1 MNIQTRSYS
10 MLTIVDLC
18 CMSLGFFSGIFLR
31 HGDFAIMNVYSVY
44 REVYVV
50 LAISIIINA
59 FLFRPYEDIFRR
71 GYWVEFINVVK
82 CIVVQMAVAVAYM
95 FVMQISRNYSRLAF
109 AYAIMS
115 ISVLTYTGRIFAKL
129 FLRSIVEKSV
139 YRKKLLVVT
148 TSDNAE
154 NLLNSS
160 HREVEFNYEISSFA
174 IMDKNMIGQTIAG
187 VPVTA
192 SAETLYDDARLA
204 VVDSVLIALEP
215 EHPQFK
221 ETINLFHVMGVE
233 VNISLG
239 DYNLGIPNQRILKM
253 GDLTVLSG
261 NTQKMALGDTIAKRM
276 LDIVGGIVGLII
288 TGIFMVMIGPAIMIE
303 SPGPIFFSQTRIG
316 KNGRRFKIYKF
327 RSMYIDAEERKK
339 ELMEKNKM
347 SGLMFKM
354 DDDPRITKVGKFIR
368 KTSIDE
374 FPQFLN
380 VLKGDMSLV
389 GTRPP
394 TEDEFK
400 QYKARYKKRL
410 SMKPGIT
417 GLWQVSGRSSIT
429 DFEDVVKLD
438 VQYIENWSFG
448 LDLKILIQTVLVVL
462 KHDGAQ

>member
-1 MNIQTRSYS
+1 MNIQTKSYS
-10 MLTIVDLC
+10 MFTIVDII
-18 CMSLGFFSGIFLR
+18 CMSVGFFLGIFIR
-31 HGDFAIMNVYSVY
+31 HGDFAIMDVYSVY

-50 LAISIIINA
+50 LAISIIVNA
-59 FLFRPYEDIFRR
+59 FLFRPYEDIFHR
-71 GYWVEFINVVK
+71 GYWVEFVNVVK
-82 CIVVQMAVAVAYM
+82 CICVQIAVAFIYM
-95 FVMQISRNYSRLAF
+95 FMMQITEEYSRLAF
-109 AYAIMS
+109 AFAIVS
-115 ISVLTYTGRIFAKL
+115 ISVLTYVGRL
-129 FLRSIVEKSV
+129 FSKTLLRNVAEKSFN
-139 YRKKLLVVT
+139 RKKLLIVT
-148 TSDNAE
+148 TSDKAE
-154 NLLNSS
+154 KLLQSCRN
-160 HREVEFNYEISSFA
+160 EVEFNYQITALA
-174 IMDKNMIGQTIAG
+174 IMDKDMTGGVIGES
-187 VPVTA
+187 PVTA
-192 SAETLYDDARLA
+192 NAESLYDDARLM

-215 EHPQFK
+215 DHPQFK

-233 VNISLG
+233 VNISLE
-239 DYNLGIPNQRILKM
+239 DYNLGIPNQRIVKM

-261 NTQKMALGDTIAKRM
+261 NTQKMALGDTIAKRV
-276 LDIVGGIVGLII
+276 LDIIGGIVGLIL
-288 TGIFMVMIGPAIMIE
+288 TGFFVIIIGPAIVIE

-327 RSMYIDAEERKK
+327 RSMYMDAEERKK

-374 FPQFLN
+374 FPQFFN

-410 SMKPGIT
+410 AMKPGIT

>member
-1 MNIQTRSYS
+1 MNIQTKSYS
-10 MLTIVDLC
+10 TFTILDLL
-18 CMSLGFFSGIFLR
+18 CMSIGFFLGIFVR
-31 HGDFAIMNVYSVY
+31 HGNFNCINEFSVY

-50 LAISIIINA
+50 LAISIIANA
-59 FLFRPYEDIFRR
+59 FFFRPYEDIFRR
-71 GYWVEFINVVK
+71 GLWIEFVNVVK
-82 CIVVQMAVAVAYM
+82 CLSVQMAVAIVYM
-95 FVMQISRNYSRLAF
+95 FMVQSSSYYSRLAF
-109 AYAIMS
+109 AFAVIS
-115 ISVLTYTGRIFAKL
+115 ISVFTYVGRILAKR
-129 FLRSIVEKSV
+129 FLRRILEKVV

-148 TSDNAE
+148 TSDQAE
-154 NLLNSS
+154 TLLGKCK
-160 HREVEFNYEISSFA
+160 EELEFNYQISA
-174 IMDKNMIGQTIAG
+174 LAVMDKDMIGEKIQEI
-187 VPVTA
+187 PVTA
-192 SAETLYDDARLA
+192 NTETLYDDARLM

-215 EHPQFK
+215 DDPQFK
-221 ETINLFHVMGVE
+221 DTVNLFHVMGVE
-233 VNISLG
+233 INISLA
-239 DYNLGIPNQRILKM
+239 DYNLGIPNQRIVKM
-253 GDLTVLSG
+253 GELTVLSG
-261 NTQKMALGDTIAKRM
+261 NSQKMALGDTIAKRM
-276 LDIVGGIVGLII
+276 LDIIGGIVGLIL
-288 TGIFMVMIGPAIMIE
+288 TGIFTLIVGPAIMIE

-327 RSMYIDAEERKK
+327 RSMYMDAEERKK

-354 DDDPRITKVGKFIR
+354 DDDPRITKIGKFIR

-410 SMKPGIT
+410 AMKPGIT

-448 LDLKILIQTVLVVL
+448 MDLKILLQTVLVVL

>member
-1 MNIQTRSYS
+1 MNIQTKSYS
-10 MLTIVDLC
+10 MFTIVDLI
-18 CMSLGFFSGIFLR
+18 CMSIGFFLGIFIR
-31 HGDFAIMNVYSVY
+31 HGDFAIMDIYSVY
-44 REVYVV
+44 REVYMV
-50 LAISIIINA
+50 LAISIIVNA
-59 FLFRPYEDIFRR
+59 FLFRPYEDIFHR
-71 GYWVEFINVVK
+71 GFWIEFVNVVK
-82 CIVVQMAVAVAYM
+82 CLCVQIAVAFIYM
-95 FVMQISRNYSRLAF
+95 FVMQITEEYSRLAF
-109 AYAIMS
+109 AFAIIS
-115 ISVLTYTGRIFAKL
+115 ISVFTYIGRVLAKTV
-129 FLRSIVEKSV
+129 LRNFGEKSR
-139 YRKKLLVVT
+139 YKKKLLIVT
-148 TSDNAE
+148 TSDKAE
-154 NLLNSS
+154 GLLQSS
-160 HREVEFNYEISSFA
+160 RNEVEFNYQITALA
-174 IMDKNMIGQTIAG
+174 IMDKDLVGESIQG
-187 VPVTA
+187 VPVTVNEE
-192 SAETLYDDARLA
+192 SLYDDARLM

-215 EHPQFK
+215 EHLQFK
-221 ETINLFHVMGVE
+221 NTINLFHVMGVE
-233 VNISLG
+233 VNISLE
-239 DYNLGIPNQRILKM
+239 DYNLGIPNQRIVKM

-261 NTQKMALGDTIAKRM
+261 NTQKMALGDTIAKRV
-276 LDIVGGIVGLII
+276 LDIIGGIVGLII
-288 TGIFMVMIGPAIMIE
+288 TGIFAIIIGPAIVIE

-327 RSMYIDAEERKK
+327 RSMYMDAEERKK

>member
-1 MNIQTRSYS
+1 MNIQTKSYS
-10 MLTIVDLC
+10 MFTVVDLI
-18 CMSLGFFSGIFLR
+18 CMSIGFFLGIFIR
-31 HGDFAIMNVYSVY
+31 HGDFEIMDIYSVY
-44 REVYVV
+44 REVYVM
-50 LAISIIINA
+50 LAISIIVNA
-59 FLFRPYEDIFRR
+59 FLFRPYEDIFHR
-71 GYWVEFINVVK
+71 GFWVEFVNVVK
-82 CIVVQMAVAVAYM
+82 CLCVQIAVAFIYM
-95 FVMQISRNYSRLAF
+95 FMMQITEEYSRLAF
-109 AYAIMS
+109 AFAIIS
-115 ISVLTYTGRIFAKL
+115 ISVVTYIGRLLAKTV
-129 FLRSIVEKSV
+129 LRNFGEKSI
-139 YRKKLLVVT
+139 YRKKLLIVT
-148 TSDNAE
+148 TSDKAE
-154 NLLNSS
+154 GLLQSS
-160 HREVEFNYEISSFA
+160 RNEVEFNYQITALA
-174 IMDKNMIGQTIAG
+174 IMDRDLVGESIHG
-187 VPVTA
+187 VPITVNEE
-192 SAETLYDDARLA
+192 SLYDDARLM

-221 ETINLFHVMGVE
+221 NTINLFHVMGVE
-233 VNISLG
+233 VNVSLE
-239 DYNLGIPNQRILKM
+239 DYNLGIPNQRIVKM

-261 NTQKMALGDTIAKRM
+261 NSQKMALGDTIAKRV

-288 TGIFMVMIGPAIMIE
+288 TGIFVIIVGPAIVIE

-327 RSMYIDAEERKK
+327 RSMYMDAEERKK

-417 GLWQVSGRSSIT
+417 GLWQVSGRSSVT

-448 LDLKILIQTVLVVL
+448 MDLKILLQTVLVVL

>member
-1 MNIQTRSYS
+1 MNIQTKSYS
-10 MLTIVDLC
+10 MFTIVDLI
-18 CMSLGFFSGIFLR
+18 CMSIGFFLGIFIR
-31 HGDFAIMNVYSVY
+31 HGDFAIMDIYSVY

-50 LAISIIINA
+50 LAISIIVNA
-59 FLFRPYEDIFRR
+59 FLFRPYEDIFHR
-71 GYWVEFINVVK
+71 GFWVEFVNVVK
-82 CIVVQMAVAVAYM
+82 CLCVQIAVAFIYM
-95 FVMQISRNYSRLAF
+95 FMMQITEEYSRLAF
-109 AYAIMS
+109 AFAIIS
-115 ISVLTYTGRIFAKL
+115 ISVFTYIGRLLAKTV
-129 FLRSIVEKSV
+129 LRNFSEKSI
-139 YRKKLLVVT
+139 YRKKLLIVT
-148 TSDNAE
+148 TSDKVE
-154 NLLNSS
+154 GLLQSS
-160 HREVEFNYEISSFA
+160 RNEVEFNYQITALA
-174 IMDKNMIGQTIAG
+174 IMDRDLVGESIRG
-187 VPVTA
+187 VPITVNE
-192 SAETLYDDARLA
+192 ETLYDDARLM

-215 EHPQFK
+215 EHPKFK
-221 ETINLFHVMGVE
+221 DTINLFHVMGVE
-233 VNISLG
+233 INISLE
-239 DYNLGIPNQRILKM
+239 DYNLGIPNQRIVKM

-261 NTQKMALGDTIAKRM
+261 NTQKMALGDTIAKRV
-276 LDIVGGIVGLII
+276 LDIIGGIVGLII
-288 TGIFMVMIGPAIMIE
+288 TGVFVIIIGPAIVIE

-448 LDLKILIQTVLVVL
+448 MDLKILLQTVLVVL

>member
-10 MLTIVDLC
+10 MFTIIDLF
-18 CMSLGFFSGIFLR
+18 CMSIGFFLGIFIR
-31 HGDFAIMNVYSVY
+31 HGNFAIMDVYSVY

-50 LAISIIINA
+50 LAISIIVNA
-59 FLFRPYEDIFRR
+59 FFFRPYEDIFHR
-71 GYWVEFINVVK
+71 GYWIEFVNVVK
-82 CIVVQMAVAVAYM
+82 CICVQIAVAFIYM
-95 FVMQISRNYSRLAF
+95 FMMQITEEYSRLAF
-109 AYAIMS
+109 AFAIVS
-115 ISVLTYTGRIFAKL
+115 ISILTYIGRLLSKTILRNFA
-129 FLRSIVEKSV
+129 EKSF
-139 YRKKLLVVT
+139 YRKKLLIVT
-148 TSDNAE
+148 TSDKAE
-154 NLLNSS
+154 KLLQSS
-160 HREVEFNYEISSFA
+160 RNEVEFNYQITALA
-174 IMDKNMIGQTIAG
+174 IMDKDMTGEMIGGI
-187 VPVTA
+187 PVTVNEE
-192 SAETLYDDARLA
+192 SLYDDARLM

-221 ETINLFHVMGVE
+221 DTINLFHVMGTE
-233 VNISLG
+233 VNVSLE
-239 DYNLGIPNQRILKM
+239 DYNLGIPNQRIVKM

-261 NTQKMALGDTIAKRM
+261 NTQKMALGDMIAKRV
-276 LDIVGGIVGLII
+276 LDIIGGIVGLIL
-288 TGIFMVMIGPAIMIE
+288 TGIFVAIIGPAIMIE

-327 RSMYIDAEERKK
+327 RSMYMDAEERKK

-394 TEDEFK
+394 TEDEFTE
-400 QYKARYKKRL
+400 YKARYKKRL
-410 SMKPGIT
+410 AMKPGIT

>member
-1 MNIQTRSYS
+1 MNIQTKSYS
-10 MLTIVDLC
+10 MFTIVDII
-18 CMSLGFFSGIFLR
+18 CMSVGFFLGIFIR
-31 HGDFAIMNVYSVY
+31 HGDFAIMDVYSVY

-50 LAISIIINA
+50 LAISIIVNA
-59 FLFRPYEDIFRR
+59 FLFRPYEDIFHR
-71 GYWVEFINVVK
+71 GYWVEFVNVVK
-82 CIVVQMAVAVAYM
+82 CICVQIAVAFIYM
-95 FVMQISRNYSRLAF
+95 FMMQITEEYSRLAF
-109 AYAIMS
+109 AFAILS
-115 ISVLTYTGRIFAKL
+115 ISVLTYVGRL
-129 FLRSIVEKSV
+129 FSKTLLRNVAEKSFN
-139 YRKKLLVVT
+139 RKKLLIVT
-148 TSDNAE
+148 TSDKAE
-154 NLLNSS
+154 NLLQSCRN
-160 HREVEFNYEISSFA
+160 EVEFNYQITALA
-174 IMDKNMIGQTIAG
+174 IMDKDMTGGVIGES
-187 VPVTA
+187 PVTA
-192 SAETLYDDARLA
+192 NAESLYDDARLM

-215 EHPQFK
+215 DHPQFK

-233 VNISLG
+233 VNISLE
-239 DYNLGIPNQRILKM
+239 DYNLGIPNQRIVKM

-261 NTQKMALGDTIAKRM
+261 NTQKMALGDTIAKRV
-276 LDIVGGIVGLII
+276 LDIIGGIVGLIL
-288 TGIFMVMIGPAIMIE
+288 TGVFVIIIGPAIVIE

-327 RSMYIDAEERKK
+327 RSMYMDAEERKK

-410 SMKPGIT
+410 AMKPGIT

>member
-1 MNIQTRSYS
+1 MNIQTKSYS
-10 MLTIVDLC
+10 MFTVVDLI
-18 CMSLGFFSGIFLR
+18 CMTIGFFLGIFIR
-31 HGDFAIMNVYSVY
+31 HGNFAIMDVYSVY

-50 LAISIIINA
+50 LAISIIANA
-59 FLFRPYEDIFRR
+59 FLFRPYEDIFHR
-71 GYWVEFINVVK
+71 GFWVEFVNVVK
-82 CIVVQMAVAVAYM
+82 CLCVQIAVAFIYM
-95 FVMQISRNYSRLAF
+95 FMMQITEEYSRLAF
-109 AYAIMS
+109 AFAIIS
-115 ISVLTYTGRIFAKL
+115 ISVFTYIGRLLAKTV
-129 FLRSIVEKSV
+129 LRNFGEKSI
-139 YRKKLLVVT
+139 YRKKLLIVT
-148 TSDNAE
+148 TSDKAE
-154 NLLNSS
+154 GLLQSS
-160 HREVEFNYEISSFA
+160 RNEVEFSYQITALA
-174 IMDKNMIGQTIAG
+174 IMDRDLVGESIHG
-187 VPVTA
+187 VPITVNEE
-192 SAETLYDDARLA
+192 SLYDDARLM

-215 EHPQFK
+215 EHPKFK
-221 ETINLFHVMGVE
+221 DTINLFHVMGVE
-233 VNISLG
+233 INISLE
-239 DYNLGIPNQRILKM
+239 DYNLGIPNQRIVKM

-261 NTQKMALGDTIAKRM
+261 NTQKMALGDTIAKRV
-276 LDIVGGIVGLII
+276 LDIIGGIVGLII
-288 TGIFMVMIGPAIMIE
+288 TGVFVIIIGPAIVIE

-347 SGLMFKM
+347 SGLMFKI

-410 SMKPGIT
+410 NMKPGIT

-438 VQYIENWSFG
+438 VQYIENWSLG
-448 LDLKILIQTVLVVL
+448 LDIKILLQTVLVVL

>member
-1 MNIQTRSYS
+1 MES
-10 MLTIVDLC
+10 C
-18 CMSLGFFSGIFLR
+18 
-31 HGDFAIMNVYSVY
+31 
-44 REVYVV
+44 RE
-50 LAISIIINA
+50 
-59 FLFRPYEDIFRR
+59 
-71 GYWVEFINVVK
+71 
-82 CIVVQMAVAVAYM
+82 
-95 FVMQISRNYSRLAF
+95 
-109 AYAIMS
+109 
-115 ISVLTYTGRIFAKL
+115 
-129 FLRSIVEKSV
+129 
-139 YRKKLLVVT
+139 
-148 TSDNAE
+148 
-154 NLLNSS
+154 
-160 HREVEFNYEISSFA
+160 EVEFNYQISALA
-174 IMDKNMIGQTIAG
+174 IMDKDMTGEMIAG
-187 VPVTA
+187 IPVTA
-192 SAETLYDDARLA
+192 NAETLYDDARLM

-221 ETINLFHVMGVE
+221 DTVNLFHVMGVE
-233 VNISLG
+233 VNISLA
-239 DYNLGIPNQRILKM
+239 DYNLGIPNQCIVKM

-261 NTQKMALGDTIAKRM
+261 NSQKMALGDAIAKRV
-276 LDIVGGIVGLII
+276 LDIIGGIVGLII
-288 TGIFMVMIGPAIMIE
+288 TGIFVITVGPAIMIE

-327 RSMYIDAEERKK
+327 RSMYMDAEERKK

-374 FPQFLN
+374 FPQFWN

-438 VQYIENWSFG
+438 VKYIENWSFG
-448 LDLKILIQTVLVVL
+448 LDLRILIQTVLVVL

>member
-1 MNIQTRSYS
+1 MNIQTKSYS
-10 MLTIVDLC
+10 MFTVVDLI
-18 CMSLGFFSGIFLR
+18 CMSIGFFLGIFIR
-31 HGDFAIMNVYSVY
+31 HGDFEIMDIYSVY
-44 REVYVV
+44 REVYVM
-50 LAISIIINA
+50 LAISIIVNA
-59 FLFRPYEDIFRR
+59 FLFRPYEDIFHR
-71 GYWVEFINVVK
+71 GFWVEFVNVVK
-82 CIVVQMAVAVAYM
+82 CLCVQIAVAFIYM
-95 FVMQISRNYSRLAF
+95 FMMQITEEYSRLAF
-109 AYAIMS
+109 AFAIIS
-115 ISVLTYTGRIFAKL
+115 ISVFTYIGRLLAKTV
-129 FLRSIVEKSV
+129 LRNFGEKSI
-139 YRKKLLVVT
+139 YRKKLLIVT
-148 TSDNAE
+148 TSDKAE
-154 NLLNSS
+154 GLLQSS
-160 HREVEFNYEISSFA
+160 RNEVEFNYQITALA
-174 IMDKNMIGQTIAG
+174 IMDRDLVGESIHG
-187 VPVTA
+187 VPITVNEE
-192 SAETLYDDARLA
+192 SLYDDARLM

-221 ETINLFHVMGVE
+221 NTINLFHVMGVE
-233 VNISLG
+233 VNVSLE
-239 DYNLGIPNQRILKM
+239 DYNLGIPNQRIVKM

-261 NTQKMALGDTIAKRM
+261 NSQKMALGDTIAKRV

-288 TGIFMVMIGPAIMIE
+288 TGIFVIIVGPAIVIE

-327 RSMYIDAEERKK
+327 RSMYMDAEERKK

-448 LDLKILIQTVLVVL
+448 LDLKILLQTVLVVL

>member
-1 MNIQTRSYS
+1 MNIQTKSYS
-10 MLTIVDLC
+10 MFTVVDLI
-18 CMSLGFFSGIFLR
+18 CMSIGFFLGIFIR
-31 HGDFAIMNVYSVY
+31 HGDFAIMDVYSVY

-50 LAISIIINA
+50 LAISIIVNA
-59 FLFRPYEDIFRR
+59 FLFRPYEDIFHR
-71 GYWVEFINVVK
+71 GFWVEFVNVVK
-82 CIVVQMAVAVAYM
+82 CLCVQIAVAFIYM
-95 FVMQISRNYSRLAF
+95 FMMQITEEYSRLAF
-109 AYAIMS
+109 AFAIIS
-115 ISVLTYTGRIFAKL
+115 ISVFTYIGRLLAKTV
-129 FLRSIVEKSV
+129 LRNFGEKSI
-139 YRKKLLVVT
+139 YRKKLLIVT
-148 TSDNAE
+148 TSDKAE
-154 NLLNSS
+154 GLLQSS
-160 HREVEFNYEISSFA
+160 RNEVEFSYQITALA
-174 IMDKNMIGQTIAG
+174 IMDRDLVGESIHG
-187 VPVTA
+187 VPITVNEE
-192 SAETLYDDARLA
+192 SLYDDARLM

-215 EHPQFK
+215 EHPKFK
-221 ETINLFHVMGVE
+221 DTINLFHVMGVE
-233 VNISLG
+233 VNVSLE
-239 DYNLGIPNQRILKM
+239 DYNLGIPNQRIVKM

-261 NTQKMALGDTIAKRM
+261 NTQKMALGDTIAKRV
-276 LDIVGGIVGLII
+276 LDIIGGIIGLII
-288 TGIFMVMIGPAIMIE
+288 TGVFVIIIGPAIVIE

-347 SGLMFKM
+347 SGLMFKI

-410 SMKPGIT
+410 NMKPGIT

-438 VQYIENWSFG
+438 VQYIENWSLG
-448 LDLKILIQTVLVVL
+448 LDIKILLQTVLVVL

>member
-1 MNIQTRSYS
+1 MNLQKKSYS
-10 MLTIVDLC
+10 VFTILDLI
-18 CMSLGFFSGIFLR
+18 CMSVGFYLGIFIR
-31 HGDFAIMNVYSVY
+31 HGNFAIMSTYSVY

-50 LAISIIINA
+50 LAISIIGNA
-59 FLFRPYEDIFRR
+59 FFFRPYEDIFRR
-71 GYWVEFINVVK
+71 GMWIEFVNMMK
-82 CIVVQMAVAVAYM
+82 CLGVQITVAVVYM
-95 FVMQISRNYSRLAF
+95 FMVQSSSNYSRLAF
-109 AYAIMS
+109 VYAVGS
-115 ISVLTYTGRIFAKL
+115 IAVLTYIGRLLAKIFL
-129 FLRSIVEKSV
+129 HNVVEKSA

-148 TSDNAE
+148 TSNQAE
-154 NLLNSS
+154 ELLKKR
-160 HREVEFNYEISSFA
+160 HGEVELNYQISALA
-174 IMDKNMIGQTIAG
+174 IMDQNLIGQTIAG

-192 SAETLYDDARLA
+192 SAGTLYDDARLT

-215 EHPQFK
+215 DNPYFK
-221 ETINLFHVMGVE
+221 DAVNLFHVMGVE
-233 VNISLG
+233 VNISLAE
-239 DYNLGIPNQRILKM
+239 YNLGIPNQQIMKM

-261 NTQKMALGDTIAKRM
+261 NAQKVAIGDAIAKRT
-276 LDIVGGIVGLII
+276 LDIVGGIVGII
-288 TGIFMVMIGPAIMIE
+288 FTGIFVILVGPAIMIE

-327 RSMYIDAEERKK
+327 RSMYMDAEERKK
-339 ELMEKNKM
+339 ELMEQNKM

-374 FPQFLN
+374 FPQFWN

-429 DFEDVVKLD
+429 DFEDVVKMD

-448 LDLKILIQTVLVVL
+448 LDLKILFQTVLVVL

>member
-1 MNIQTRSYS
+1 MNIQTKSYS
-10 MLTIVDLC
+10 MFTIVDLI
-18 CMSLGFFSGIFLR
+18 CMSIGFFLGIFIR
-31 HGDFAIMNVYSVY
+31 HGDFAIMDIYSVY
-44 REVYVV
+44 REVYMV
-50 LAISIIINA
+50 LAISIIVNA
-59 FLFRPYEDIFRR
+59 FLFRPYEDIFHR
-71 GYWVEFINVVK
+71 GFWIEFVNVVK
-82 CIVVQMAVAVAYM
+82 CLCVQIAVAFIYM
-95 FVMQISRNYSRLAF
+95 FVMQITEEYSRLAF
-109 AYAIMS
+109 AFAIIS
-115 ISVLTYTGRIFAKL
+115 ISVFTYIGRVLAKTV
-129 FLRSIVEKSV
+129 LRNFGEKSR
-139 YRKKLLVVT
+139 YKKKLLIVT
-148 TSDNAE
+148 TSDKAE
-154 NLLNSS
+154 GLLQSS
-160 HREVEFNYEISSFA
+160 RNEVEFNYQITALA
-174 IMDKNMIGQTIAG
+174 IMDKDLVGESIQG
-187 VPVTA
+187 VPVTVNEE
-192 SAETLYDDARLA
+192 SLYDDARLM

-215 EHPQFK
+215 EHLQFK
-221 ETINLFHVMGVE
+221 NTINLFHVMGVE
-233 VNISLG
+233 VNISLE
-239 DYNLGIPNQRILKM
+239 DYNLGIPNQRIVKM

-261 NTQKMALGDTIAKRM
+261 NTQKMALGDTIAKRV
-276 LDIVGGIVGLII
+276 LDIIGGIVGLII
-288 TGIFMVMIGPAIMIE
+288 TGIFAIIIGPAIVIE

-327 RSMYIDAEERKK
+327 RSMYMDAEERKK

-368 KTSIDE
+368 KASIDE

-448 LDLKILIQTVLVVL
+448 LDLKILLQTVLVVL

>member
-1 MNIQTRSYS
+1 MNIQTKSYS
-10 MLTIVDLC
+10 MFTIVDLI
-18 CMSLGFFSGIFLR
+18 CMSIGFFLGIFIR
-31 HGDFAIMNVYSVY
+31 HGDFAIMDIYSVY
-44 REVYVV
+44 REVYMV
-50 LAISIIINA
+50 LAISIIVNA
-59 FLFRPYEDIFRR
+59 FLFRPYEDIFHR
-71 GYWVEFINVVK
+71 GFWIEFVNVVK
-82 CIVVQMAVAVAYM
+82 CLCVQIAVAFIYM
-95 FVMQISRNYSRLAF
+95 FVMQITEEYSRLAF
-109 AYAIMS
+109 AFAIIS
-115 ISVLTYTGRIFAKL
+115 ISVFTYIGRVLAKTV
-129 FLRSIVEKSV
+129 LRNFGEKSR
-139 YRKKLLVVT
+139 YKKKLLIVT
-148 TSDNAE
+148 TSDKAE
-154 NLLNSS
+154 GLLQSS
-160 HREVEFNYEISSFA
+160 RNEVEFNYQITALA
-174 IMDKNMIGQTIAG
+174 IMDKDLVGESIQG
-187 VPVTA
+187 VPVTVNEE
-192 SAETLYDDARLA
+192 SLYDDARLM

-215 EHPQFK
+215 EHLQFK
-221 ETINLFHVMGVE
+221 NTINLFHVMGVE
-233 VNISLG
+233 VNISLE
-239 DYNLGIPNQRILKM
+239 DYNLGIPNQRIVKM

-261 NTQKMALGDTIAKRM
+261 NTQKMALGDTIAKRV
-276 LDIVGGIVGLII
+276 LDIIGGIVGLII
-288 TGIFMVMIGPAIMIE
+288 TGIFAIIIGPAIVIE

-327 RSMYIDAEERKK
+327 RSMYMDAEERKK

-448 LDLKILIQTVLVVL
+448 LDLKILLQTVLVVL

>member
-1 MNIQTRSYS
+1 MNIQTKSYS
-10 MLTIVDLC
+10 MFTVVDLI
-18 CMSLGFFSGIFLR
+18 CMSIGFFLGIFIR
-31 HGDFAIMNVYSVY
+31 HGDFAIMDVYSVY

-50 LAISIIINA
+50 LAISIIVNA
-59 FLFRPYEDIFRR
+59 FLFRPYEDIFHR
-71 GYWVEFINVVK
+71 GFWVEFVNVVK
-82 CIVVQMAVAVAYM
+82 CLCVQIAVAFIYM
-95 FVMQISRNYSRLAF
+95 FMMQITEEYSRLAF
-109 AYAIMS
+109 AFAIIS
-115 ISVLTYTGRIFAKL
+115 ISVFTYIGRLLAKTV
-129 FLRSIVEKSV
+129 LRNFGEKSI
-139 YRKKLLVVT
+139 YRKKLLIVT
-148 TSDNAE
+148 TSDKAE
-154 NLLNSS
+154 GLLQSS
-160 HREVEFNYEISSFA
+160 RNEVEFSYQITALA
-174 IMDKNMIGQTIAG
+174 IMDRDLVGESIHG
-187 VPVTA
+187 VPITVNEE
-192 SAETLYDDARLA
+192 SLYDDARLM

-215 EHPQFK
+215 EHPKFK
-221 ETINLFHVMGVE
+221 DTINLFHVMGVE
-233 VNISLG
+233 INISLE
-239 DYNLGIPNQRILKM
+239 DYNLGIPNQRIVKM

-261 NTQKMALGDTIAKRM
+261 NTQKMALGDTIAKRV
-276 LDIVGGIVGLII
+276 LDIIGGIVGLII
-288 TGIFMVMIGPAIMIE
+288 TGVFVIIIGPAIVIE

-327 RSMYIDAEERKK
+327 RSMYMDAEERKK

-347 SGLMFKM
+347 SGLMFKI

-410 SMKPGIT
+410 NMKPGIT

-438 VQYIENWSFG
+438 VQYIENWSLG
-448 LDLKILIQTVLVVL
+448 LDIKILLQTVLVVL